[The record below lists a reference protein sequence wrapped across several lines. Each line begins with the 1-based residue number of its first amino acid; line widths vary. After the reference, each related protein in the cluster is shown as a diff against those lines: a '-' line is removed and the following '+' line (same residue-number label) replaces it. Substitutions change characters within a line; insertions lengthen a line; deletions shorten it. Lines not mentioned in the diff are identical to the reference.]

1 MRFWPTLATTHAYMH
16 STQKCRAH
24 KCWQLRY
31 TCANFDTEYR
41 RTKHAVPH
49 THAYMHSTQKCGAHK
64 CWQPRYTCANFDTEY
79 RRTKHA
85 VPHTH
90 AYMHSTQKCR
100 AHKCWQLRY
109 TCANFDTEY
118 KRTKHAVLHTHTC
131 TVHRIAVH
139 TNAGNRVTH
148 VQTLIQSTNVQS
160 TLYHTR
166 MHAQYTEMPCTQMLA
181 IALHMCKL

>member
-1 MRFWPTLATTHAYMH
+1 MARTIYIRCIDGLFGREITKYTVICGHMRFWPTLATTHAYMH

-24 KCWQLRY
+24 KCWQL
-31 TCANFDTEYR
+31 
-41 RTKHAVPH
+41 
-49 THAYMHSTQKCGAHK
+49 
-64 CWQPRYTCANFDTEY
+64 RYTCANFDTEY